1 MPAEWNMPLK
11 QSIQWNKVTL
21 LTQVVWLVHVTYFV
35 DNGPKVNW
43 FCVYWTDCPCAFEQ
57 GADGEGGGGK
67 FRPHHLKRLYFH
79 DFVYLPWTRRPSDP
93 PPPPCGILCDLFA
106 VSRCADP
113 KYTPPV
119 TITNRTHT
127 STHTRQDIKPSPLI
141 ETRVFPP
148 ARKASSCRTYTHSFP
163 SPPPS
168 HFIPSDRPPGS
179 LRLSLRHSRTF
190 TSSCSLFESLLSI
203 YESLYL
209 SVCVSIYWSIY
220 LCPSPSF
227 PLSQAWSPQGR
238 KRTGGLRARSQTLLH
253 LDFITNRPARHGRR
267 IITEKKMKERDW
279 GLKGL

>member
-127 STHTRQDIKPSPLI
+127 STHTRQDIQPSPLI

-168 HFIPSDRPPGS
+168 HFIPSDRPQGLSGFLWDILALS
-179 LRLSLRHSRTF
+179 LPPAPCLNLSYLSMNRCISLSACPSIDQSISARPRLSLYLRLDPPKGEREQGGSGPGARPF
-190 TSSCSLFESLLSI
+190 CIWISL
-203 YESLYL
+203 
-209 SVCVSIYWSIY
+209 
-220 LCPSPSF
+220 
-227 PLSQAWSPQGR
+227 
-238 KRTGGLRARSQTLLH
+238 QTDQH
-253 LDFITNRPARHGRR
+253 V
-267 IITEKKMKERDW
+267 TEEE
-279 GLKGL
+279 